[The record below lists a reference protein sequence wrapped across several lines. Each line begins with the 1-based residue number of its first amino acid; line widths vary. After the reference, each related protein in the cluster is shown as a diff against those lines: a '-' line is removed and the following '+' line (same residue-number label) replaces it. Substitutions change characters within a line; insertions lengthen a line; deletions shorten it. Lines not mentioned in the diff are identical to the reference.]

1 MQLRSKY
8 FTYPIIV
15 DGGDFYFDSSFET
28 DVEKEMV
35 GYDIKFIMSA
45 KLSNPKLEEITI

>member
-15 DGGDFYFDSSFET
+15 DGGDFYIDSSFET

-35 GYDIKFIMSA
+35 GYDIYNVS
-45 KLSNPKLEEITI
+45 EIK